1 MPITKI
7 LESSREFEIQTYKKP
22 EDIRQMNLTHVSF
35 SGTPLHHPYDNE
47 KVVMLADPSSSNTL
61 YYEFF
66 SKDISYAE
74 HLENI
79 VDPEGNTLSI
89 VRIWVKKKS
98 VGIRCTPFLVE
109 DTRLR

>member
-1 MPITKI
+1 MVIAKI

-22 EDIRQMNLTHVSF
+22 EDIHQMNLTHVSF
-35 SGTPLHHPYDNE
+35 SGTPLHHPYDKA
-47 KVVMLADPSSSNTL
+47 KVVLLTDPFSSNTL

-66 SKDISYAE
+66 TRDISYAE

-79 VDPEGNTLSI
+79 VDPEGKTLNI

-98 VGIRCTPFLVE
+98 IGVRCTPFLVE